1 MHIQKVFGKISQ
13 NGGKRNMRKFI
24 KKAVSLGVCVSLTGA
39 LILTGCSS
47 DKDENTENERESRT
61 ENNSTVDAEQIN
73 FSLMIDDDVS
83 GLDGSYDISELL
95 YGLFLEDINFA
106 VDGGMYAEMI
116 KNRSFEYAELA
127 TNGHKHGWSAS
138 ADTISFDVVDGFADG
153 TCLNSNNTYYA
164 IVENTGGESA
174 GIGNSG
180 YLDGLAVEEGAEYKF
195 TGYFKALDGYNGP
208 IRILLTDK
216 KDGSGTV
223 LAEGEVTPTITD
235 SWMKYELTFTASK
248 TAGSGLYFIVQI
260 GTGKVA
266 MDMISLFPTDT
277 FMGRENGIRKDI
289 GEYLAA
295 VEPKFLRFPGGCV
308 VEGKTYESQYNWKDS
323 IGNALEFNI
332 NGEATVGDVAARPQ
346 GIDIWADLNKASK
359 NPYYT
364 TYGMGFYEYF
374 LLCEDLDCLAVPI
387 LNAGML
393 CPIQSPSYDSVSTN
407 SEEFQQYIQ
416 DALDLVEFC
425 RGDETTTWGAVRI
438 AMGHEEP
445 FELKYIGIGNEQWQS
460 EYFHHYGKFV
470 EAFKSAAEENPEM
483 YGDIELIVA
492 NGPVSSDRYGWNAVY
507 ENGEL
512 DYAALVDEHY
522 YQTPDWFLTNTTRY
536 DTYERG
542 TTKVFLGEYAAK
554 SNTWSAALAEAAFMT
569 ALERNGDVVEMACYA
584 PLFGNGT
591 QTQWTP
597 DMIWF
602 NNDQVF
608 GSVNYYIQKLFS
620 TNQPTTELKTEFVK
634 GKTSESQLKGAVGVG
649 TWSTEAEFDNI
660 KVVDNESGQVLYEQ
674 NFDSDSALD
683 EADVIAG
690 NWSVKDGIAKQSYT
704 GNTKSETTG
713 DVAIFGSND
722 MTNYTFTCTAKK
734 LSGAEGFIIP
744 VAVGDKDN
752 MIFWNIGGWGNTVS
766 CLQIVESGAKG
777 DQVSGTVK
785 NCSIKTNEEYEI
797 KIVVEG
803 DNIRCYLN
811 DSKLIDYTHNTGESL
826 YQTVGTDETGDIII
840 KLVNVSKEDI
850 PLDINIPN
858 IEAYNTNAD
867 IIQMVGENTAISNS
881 FNEPEKLIPMDST
894 LGVSE
899 KFTYDVPAYSVT
911 IIRIH
916 KK

>member
-1 MHIQKVFGKISQ
+1 MKK
-13 NGGKRNMRKFI
+13 NI
-24 KKAVSLGVCVSLTGA
+24 KKIVALGIGA
-39 LILTGCSS
+39 TLMISTFLGGCSS
-47 DKDENTENERESRT
+47 DS
-61 ENNSTVDAEQIN
+61 ENNNETETTDNSNEVVKTN
-73 FSLMIDDDVS
+73 YSLTIDDDIS
-83 GLDGSYDISELL
+83 SLDGSYDISELL

-127 TNGHKHGWSAS
+127 TNGHKHGWSVTS
-138 ADTISFDVVDGFADG
+138 DDIHFEVVDGSADS
-153 TCLNSNNTYYA
+153 TCLNSNNTHYA
-164 IVENTGGESA
+164 IVENTGTDLN
-174 GIGNSG
+174 GIGNRG
-180 YLDGLAVEEGAEYKF
+180 YLDGLAVEEGAEYKVAVYLK
-195 TGYFKALDGYNGP
+195 GLDGYTGGVKV
-208 IRILLTDK
+208 ILNDK
-216 KDGSGTV
+216 KDGSGNTI
-223 LAEGEVTPTITD
+223 GECEITA
-235 SWMKYELTFTASK
+235 SISGEWTKYEAKFTATKK
-248 TAGSGLYFIVQI
+248 TNTGLYFIVQI

-266 MDMISLFPTDT
+266 MDMVSVFPTDT

-295 VEPKFLRFPGGCV
+295 VEPRFLRFPGGCV

-323 IGNALEFNI
+323 IGNALEFTI
-332 NGEATVGDVAARPQ
+332 NGITTVGDVAARPQ
-346 GIDIWADLNKASK
+346 GIDIWADLNRASA

-374 LLCEDLDCLAVPI
+374 LLCEDLDCLPVPI

-393 CPIQSPSYDSVSTN
+393 CPIQSPNYDSVNTN

-425 RGDETTTWGAVRI
+425 RGDASTTWGAVRI

-470 EAFKSAAEENPEM
+470 AAFDQAAEENPEL

-492 NGPVSSDRYGWNAVY
+492 NGPVSSDRYGWEAVY
-507 ENGEL
+507 KNGEL

-522 YQTPDWFLTNTTRY
+522 YQTPDWFLTNTERY

-554 SNTWSAALAEAAFMT
+554 SNTWKAALAEAAFMT

-602 NNDQVF
+602 NNDEVF
-608 GSVNYYIQKLFS
+608 GSVNYYIQKIFS

-634 GKTSESQLKGAVGVG
+634 GTMSETQLKGAVGVG
-649 TWSTEAEFDNI
+649 TWATEAVFDDI
-660 KVVDNESGQVLYEQ
+660 KVVDNDSGKVLYEQ
-674 NFDSDSALD
+674 NFNNDSALD
-683 EADVIAG
+683 EADIIAG
-690 NWSVKDGIAKQSYT
+690 DWTIEDNMAKQSYT

-766 CLQIVESGAKG
+766 CLQIVESGAKS
-777 DQVSGTVK
+777 DQVADTVK
-785 NCSIKTNEEYEI
+785 NCAVKTNEEYEL
-797 KIVVEG
+797 KIVVKG
-803 DNIRCYLN
+803 NNIECYMN
-811 DSKLIDYTHNTGESL
+811 GNKLIDYTYSTGESL

-840 KLVNVSKEDI
+840 KLVNVTSEAL

-858 IEAYNTNAD
+858 ISAYNTTAD
-867 IIQMVGENTAISNS
+867 VIQMAGENSAITNS
-881 FNEPEKLIPMDST
+881 FENPENLIPLNSQ
-894 LGVSE
+894 LEVSGE
-899 KFTYDVPAYSVT
+899 FTYDVPAYSVT

>member
-1 MHIQKVFGKISQ
+1 M
-13 NGGKRNMRKFI
+13 RNTKLLI
-24 KKAVSLGVCVSLTGA
+24 KKAVAFGISSILMGSML
-39 LILTGCSS
+39 LTGCSS
-47 DKDENTENERESRT
+47 DNDNDNDNTENES
-61 ENNSTVDAEQIN
+61 NGDSSADAVETN
-73 FSLMIDDDVS
+73 YSLTIDDDIS
-83 GLDGSYDISELL
+83 KLDGSYDISELL

-116 KNRSFEYAELA
+116 KNRSFEYANLA
-127 TNGHKHGWSAS
+127 TNTHKHGWSIS
-138 ADTISFDVVDGFADG
+138 ANTIQFEVVDGAEDN
-153 TCLNSNNTYYA
+153 TCLNSNNTHYA
-164 IVENTGGESA
+164 VVENTGTEWA

-180 YLDGLAVEEGAEYKF
+180 YLDGIAVEEGAEYKV
-195 TGYFKALDGYNGP
+195 TGYLKGLDGYTGSV
-208 IRILLTDK
+208 RFLLTDK

-223 LAEGEVTPTITD
+223 IGEGELATVITGE
-235 SWMKYELTFTASK
+235 WQKYEMKFTATK
-248 TAGSGLYFIVQI
+248 TASSGLYFIVMLQN
-260 GTGKVA
+260 GKAA
-266 MDMISLFPTDT
+266 MDMISVFPTDT

-323 IGNALEFNI
+323 IGNALEFTI
-332 NGEATVGDVAARPQ
+332 NGEVTVGDVAARPQ
-346 GIDIWADLNKASK
+346 GIDIWADLNKATA

-374 LLCEDLDCLAVPI
+374 LLCEDLNCLAVPI

-393 CPIQSPSYDSVSTN
+393 CPIQSPAYDSVSTN
-407 SEEFQQYIQ
+407 SDEFKQYIQ

-425 RGDETTTWGAVRI
+425 RGDASTTWGAVRI

-460 EYFHHYGKFV
+460 EYYHHYGKFV
-470 EAFKSAAEENPEM
+470 EAFDKAAEENSEM

-492 NGPVSSDRYGWNAVY
+492 NGPVSSDRYGWDAVY
-507 ENGEL
+507 KNGEL
-512 DYAALVDEHY
+512 DYAALVDEHF
-522 YQTPDWFLTNTTRY
+522 YQTPAWFLSNTERY
-536 DTYERG
+536 DSYERD

-554 SNTWSAALAEAAFMT
+554 SNNWNAALAESAFMT

-602 NNDQVF
+602 DNDEVF
-608 GSVNYYIQKLFS
+608 GSVNYYIQKMFS

-634 GKTSESQLKGAVGVG
+634 GTTNESQLSGAVGIG
-649 TWSTEAEFDNI
+649 TWATEAEFDDI
-660 KVVDNESGQVLYEQ
+660 KVVDNDSGEILYEQ
-674 NFDSDSALD
+674 SFDDKAALD
-683 EADVIAG
+683 DGNIIAG
-690 NWSVKDGIAKQSYT
+690 DWSVENGVAKQSYT

-722 MTNYTFTCTAKK
+722 MRNYTFTCKAKK

-744 VAVGDKDN
+744 VAVGDKGN

-766 CLQIVESGAKG
+766 CLQIVEAGAKS
-777 DQVSGTVK
+777 DQVAGTVRD
-785 NCSIKTNEEYEI
+785 CAVKTNEEYEI

-803 DNIRCYLN
+803 NNIKCYMN
-811 DSKLIDYTHNTGESL
+811 ENKLIDYTHETGESL
-826 YQTVGTDETGDIII
+826 YQTVGTDETDDIII
-840 KLVNVSKEDI
+840 KLVNVKNSI
-850 PLDINIPN
+850 LPLDISIPN
-858 IEAYNTNAD
+858 IDDYNTTAD
-867 IIQMVGENTAISNS
+867 VIQMASDSAATANS
-881 FNEPEKLIPMDST
+881 FNEPEKLIPEEST
-894 LGVSE
+894 MEVSGD
-899 KFTYDVPAYSVT
+899 FTYDVPAYSVT

>member
-1 MHIQKVFGKISQ
+1 MIKQLKMEGFI
-13 NGGKRNMRKFI
+13 MRKSL
-24 KKAVSLGVCVSLTGA
+24 KKAVSLSVSVA
-39 LILTGCSS
+39 LFGSLMLAGCSS
-47 DKDENTENERESRT
+47 NDNNTGKETQGNQSNQSNQSDDVEKT
-61 ENNSTVDAEQIN
+61 NY
-73 FSLMIDDDVS
+73 SLTIDDDIS
-83 GLDGSYDISELL
+83 SLDGSYDISELL

-106 VDGGMYAEMI
+106 VDGGMYAELI
-116 KNRSFEYAELA
+116 KNRSFEYENLA
-127 TNGHKHGWSAS
+127 TNGHKHGWNTT
-138 ADTISFDVVDGFADG
+138 ADTINFDVVDGSEDG

-164 IVENTGGESA
+164 VVENTGADYA
-174 GIGNSG
+174 GIGNTG
-180 YLDGLAVEEGAEYKF
+180 YLDGIAVEEGAEYKVS
-195 TGYFKALDGYNGP
+195 GYFKCLDGYTGA
-208 IRILLTDK
+208 IKVLLTDK

-223 LAEGEVTPTITD
+223 LGEGELAATVTGE
-235 SWMKYELTFTASK
+235 WMKYELTFTATK
-248 TAGSGLYFIVQI
+248 TASSGLYFIVQL
-260 GTGKVA
+260 GNGKVA
-266 MDMISLFPTDT
+266 MDMISVFPTDT
-277 FMGRENGIRKDI
+277 FMSRENGIRKDI

-308 VEGKTYESQYNWKDS
+308 VEGKTYESQYSWKDS
-323 IGNALEFNI
+323 IGNALEFTI
-332 NGEATVGDVAARPQ
+332 NGEVTVGDVAARPQ
-346 GIDIWADLNKASK
+346 GIDIWADLNGTSK

-393 CPIQSPSYDSVSTN
+393 CPIQSPSYDSLNTN
-407 SEEFQQYIQ
+407 SDEFKQYVQ

-425 RGDETTTWGAVRI
+425 RGDASTTWGAVRI

-460 EYFHHYGKFV
+460 EYYHHYGKFV
-470 EAFKSAAEENPEM
+470 EAFNKAAEENPEM

-492 NGPVSSDRYGWNAVY
+492 NGPVSSDRYGWEAVY
-507 ENGEL
+507 NNGEL

-522 YQTPDWFLTNTTRY
+522 YQTPEWFLSNTDRY
-536 DTYERG
+536 DSYERD

-602 NNDQVF
+602 NNDEVF
-608 GSVNYYIQKLFS
+608 GSVNYYVQKLFS

-634 GKTSESQLKGAVGVG
+634 GTVADTQLSGAVGIG
-649 TWSTEAEFDNI
+649 TWATEAVFDDI
-660 KVVDNESGQVLYEQ
+660 KVVDNATGDVLYEQ

-683 EADVIAG
+683 EGDVIAG
-690 NWSVKDGIAKQSYT
+690 EWSVKDGMAKQSYT

-713 DVAIFGSND
+713 DVAIFGPND

-744 VAVGDKDN
+744 VAVGDDEN

-766 CLQIVESGAKG
+766 CLQIVEAGAKS
-777 DQVSGTVK
+777 DQVSDTVK
-785 NCSIKTNEEYEI
+785 SCIVKTDEEYEI

-803 DNIRCYLN
+803 NNIKCYLN
-811 DSKLIDYTHNTGESL
+811 GSKYVDYTHSTGESL

-840 KLVNVSKEDI
+840 KLVNVTKEDI

-858 IEAYNTNAD
+858 IEAYNTTAD
-867 IIQMVGENTAISNS
+867 MTEMVGESTAVANS
-881 FNEPEKLIPMDST
+881 FNEPEKLIPVDSI
-894 LGVSE
+894 LEVSE
-899 KFTYDVPAYSVT
+899 EFTYDVPSYSVT
-911 IIRIH
+911 VIRIH